1 MFNFKCQMS
10 LMCMNQFEFIQSLW
24 KRHQYCCLTW
34 YSPFCILLEIQFKTQ
49 LYPLHSQCKHNYFWN
64 KRFQHIFI
72 FLNLAFI
79 WITSWDSVTI
89 LICYWMRVSHWSKSN
104 SLNLKWSPILNLFD
118 TKILSRFICKKR
130 KVVVWG
136 LCRLLVP
143 ILSYPLDKWQ
153 QRRRK
158 SPGGDKPDK
167 VHENYD

>member
-1 MFNFKCQMS
+1 MS
-10 LMCMNQFEFIQSLW
+10 LFNHFEKGTSTVVSLDTHPFVSFWKFNSKRNYIHFIPSANIII
-24 KRHQYCCLTW
+24 
-34 YSPFCILLEIQFKTQ
+34 FEIKGFSI
-49 LYPLHSQCKHNYFWN
+49 YIY
-64 KRFQHIFI
+64 

-89 LICYWMRVSHWSKSN
+89 LMCYWMRVSHWSKSN

-118 TKILSRFICKKR
+118 TKILPRFICKKR

-136 LCRLLVP
+136 LCCLLVP